1 MRKHF
6 TLGRIATC
14 AILTSGLAFAQSESA
29 QTVLQPGQSSTD
41 TSVPATPEPTTPAP
55 TTPVLG
61 ADGKP
66 IQTEAEKIEMQKRVL
81 GVLPNYRTADGT
93 KAFVPLTAGGKINI
107 AVKDSFDKPSFVIAA
122 ALSLIYQAENQ
133 NPDFGQGVKGYAHWY
148 AAGLSDQIIGNMMTE
163 GFMPALLREDPRYF
177 RKVNGTF
184 MSRLG
189 YSLTRTMIAKD
200 DHGKTCV
207 NFAEILGN
215 GVGASIGELYY
226 PNSRTGADVMTR
238 TLTSIGTDTLSNV
251 LKEFWPDIKNHYHK
265 KHLEKLAAQQ

>member
-6 TLGRIATC
+6 TLGHIAMC
-14 AILTSGLAFAQSESA
+14 AILTSGLAFAQSDPTQPVIPPA
-29 QTVLQPGQSSTD
+29 QPP
-41 TSVPATPEPTTPAP
+41 PAAGSTTPAAP
-55 TTPVLG
+55 PPALG
-61 ADGKP
+61 PDGKP
-66 IQTEAEKIEMQKRVL
+66 IQTEAERIEMQKRVL

-122 ALSLIYQAENQ
+122 FLSLIYQAEND
-133 NPDFGQGVKGYAHWY
+133 NPDFGQGVKGYAHRY
-148 AAGLSDQIIGNMMTE
+148 AASLGDQIIGNMMTE
-163 GFMPALLREDPRYF
+163 GFMPALLHEDPRYF
-177 RKVNGTF
+177 RKVNGSIK
-184 MSRLG
+184 SRLG

-200 DHGKTCV
+200 DHGKACI

-226 PNSRTGADVMTR
+226 PHSRTGADVLNR
-238 TLTSIGTDTLSNV
+238 TLTSIGTDTVSNV
-251 LKEFWPDIKNHYHK
+251 LKEFWPDIKNHYRK